1 MCECMHAH
9 IHTHIH
15 TSINEEK
22 KKTENMGQIETNM
35 MVY

>member
-1 MCECMHAH
+1 MHTH

-15 TSINEEK
+15 TSINEKK